1 MSSVLELYNA
11 RVSYLRF
18 AGGEAEIHFSY
29 AYIYK
34 AKGLPGRDPGT
45 GWSQEAVLLLEAAR
59 MAEPL
64 PPLPNIV
71 AEGYLDVGGSR
82 YELIPLPFEREN
94 SCLLYL
100 EFTDA
105 TVLEIRGE
113 HPLIKLVGDKVFL
126 EDFT

>member
-11 RVSYLRF
+11 RVSYIRF
-18 AGGEAEIHFSY
+18 AEGEAEIHFSY

-45 GWSQEAVLLLEAAR
+45 GWSQEAVLMLVAAR
-59 MAEPL
+59 MADPM

-71 AEGYLDVGGSR
+71 ADGYLEVDENR
-82 YELIPLPFEREN
+82 YELVPLPFERDT
-94 SCLLYL
+94 SCQLYL
-100 EFTDA
+100 EFSDG
-105 TVLEIRGE
+105 TVLDVQGE

>member
-11 RVSYLRF
+11 RVSYVRF
-18 AGGEAEIHFSY
+18 ADEEAEIHFSY

-45 GWSQEAVLLLEAAR
+45 GWSQEAVLMLKDAR
-59 MAEPL
+59 MAGPF
-64 PPLPNIV
+64 PSLPNIV
-71 AEGYLDVGGSR
+71 DDGYLEVDGNR
-82 YELIPLPFEREN
+82 YELVPLPFEHET
-94 SCLLYL
+94 SCQLYL
-100 EFTDA
+100 EFSDGTA
-105 TVLEIRGE
+105 LKVRGE